1 MSSTNLDNLVKIGQ
15 LKTEPMDKSEFEGLV
30 RSGQA
35 RLKDACNETLS
46 EESRFDLA
54 YNAAHALALAALRS
68 QGYRAS
74 NRYIIFQALP
84 QTTGLGPEVWRVL
97 AKCHD
102 KRNAAEYEGY
112 LEIDGRLFD
121 DLLNA
126 VKALSDRVNTL
137 IS

>member
-1 MSSTNLDNLVKIGQ
+1 MTSTNLGNLVKTGQ
-15 LKTEPMDKSEFEGLV
+15 LKNEPMDKDEFEGLI

-35 RLKDACNETLS
+35 RLRDAYNETLS

-68 QGYRAS
+68 KGYRAS
-74 NRYIIFQALP
+74 NRYIVFQVIPETAE
-84 QTTGLGPEVWRVL
+84 LGPEVWRVL

-112 LEIDGRLFD
+112 LEIDKQLLK
-121 DLLNA
+121 DLLSATTKLLDSINTINA
-126 VKALSDRVNTL
+126 
-137 IS
+137 